1 MNFARVGIAGGLSVV
16 VTVALLFLMQ
26 SLINADLGQDEK
38 QEDRK
43 IADIHMPDT
52 EIETQYEAAKPQKP
66 EDPNEPPP
74 DIPEP
79 EFDSPDVDASAL
91 NMAAP
96 NMGLDMNM
104 GTGGNFSGDGE
115 YMPIVAVAPEYPR
128 RAAQRGIEGFVTVS
142 FTVTANGSTRDV
154 MVVDAVDTEGRE
166 TSIFNRAAIRAAERF
181 KFRPRVVDGEP
192 VEVAGVSYR
201 FVFELA
207 DE

>member
-26 SLINADLGQDEK
+26 SLINSDLGQDEEP
-38 QEDRK
+38 EDRK

-52 EIETQYEAAKPQKP
+52 EIETQYEAAKPEKP

-96 NMGLDMNM
+96 SMGLDMNM

-142 FTVTANGSTRDV
+142 FTVTTNGSTRDV
-154 MVVDAVDTEGRE
+154 VVVDAVDTEGRE

-181 KFRPRVVDGEP
+181 KFRPRTVDGEP

>member
-1 MNFARVGIAGGLSVV
+1 MNFARVGIAGALSIV

-26 SLINADLGQDEK
+26 SLINSELGQDEK
-38 QEDRK
+38 PEDRK
-43 IADIHMPDT
+43 IADIRMPDT
-52 EIETQYEAAKPQKP
+52 EIETQYEAAKPNKP

-79 EFDSPDVDASAL
+79 EFESPDVDTAAL

-128 RAAQRGIEGFVTVS
+128 RAASRGIEGFVTVQ
-142 FTVTANGSTRDV
+142 FTVTTSGATRDV
-154 MVVDAVDTEGRE
+154 VVTNAVDTDGNE

-201 FVFELA
+201 FVFELQ
-207 DE
+207 DD

>member
-38 QEDRK
+38 PEDRK

-66 EDPNEPPP
+66 ENPNEPPP

-79 EFDSPDVDASAL
+79 EFDSPDVDAGAL

-96 NMGLDMNM
+96 SMGLDMNM

-128 RAAQRGIEGFVTVS
+128 RASQRGIEGFVTVQ

-154 MVVDAVDTEGRE
+154 EVVDAVDTEGRE
-166 TSIFNRAAIRAAERF
+166 TTIFNRSAIRAAERF
-181 KFRPRVVDGEP
+181 KFRPRTVDGEP

-207 DE
+207 DD

>member
-26 SLINADLGQDEK
+26 SLINSDLGQDDRP
-38 QEDRK
+38 EDRK

-52 EIETQYEAAKPQKP
+52 EIETQYEAAKPEKP
-66 EDPNEPPP
+66 DDPNEPPP

-79 EFDSPDVDASAL
+79 EFDSPDVDAGAL

-96 NMGLDMNM
+96 SMGMDMNM

-128 RAAQRGIEGFVTVS
+128 RAAQRGIEGFVTVQ
-142 FTVTANGSTRDV
+142 FTVTTNGSTRDV
-154 MVVDAVDTEGRE
+154 VVTDAVDTERNQYLQPFGHSRRGTFQISSADRRRRTGGSGRC
-166 TSIFNRAAIRAAERF
+166 
-181 KFRPRVVDGEP
+181 
-192 VEVAGVSYR
+192 
-201 FVFELA
+201 
-207 DE
+207 

>member
-1 MNFARVGIAGGLSVV
+1 MNFARVGIAGALSVV

-26 SLINADLGQDEK
+26 SLINSDMQNDERP
-38 QEDRK
+38 EDRK
-43 IADIHMPDT
+43 IADIRMPDT
-52 EIETQYEAAKPQKP
+52 EIETQYEAAKPAKP
-66 EDPNEPPP
+66 DDPAEPPP

-79 EFDSPDVDASAL
+79 EFDSPDVDAGAL

-96 NMGLDMNM
+96 SMGLEIGM
-104 GTGGNFSGDGE
+104 GTGSNFSGDGE

-128 RAAQRGIEGFVTVS
+128 RAAQRGTEGFVTVQ
-142 FTVTANGSTRDV
+142 FTVTTNGSTRDV
-154 MVVDAVDTEGRE
+154 VVVDAVDTEGRE

-201 FVFELA
+201 FVFELQ
-207 DE
+207 DD